1 MILPSV
7 WANALPDNAMEVKYK
22 YVEFARLVE
31 LTQEVVSD
39 EETTEE
45 EEGIHAEVTVEQSLA
60 E

>member
-1 MILPSV
+1 MFLPSV
-7 WANALPDNAMEVKYK
+7 CSNALPDNAMEIKHK
-22 YVEFARLVE
+22 WVEFARLVE

-45 EEGIHAEVTVEQSLA
+45 EEGIHARVTVEQSLA